1 MTGDAARERSLGV
14 AGQGLRYLLAGG
26 VITLFYLS
34 VYGLLLW
41 SDVHYFVAILLAQS
55 VTIVIAFPVYRRFV
69 FGPGDSVVGDFVR
82 FLSVWVGGAVAG
94 LIGTPLLVEL
104 LSWNPFLGQVVAII
118 VVTIANFVLHR
129 MWTFAPRR
137 RRGDGEEPP
146 REP

>member
-1 MTGDAARERSLGV
+1 MTGDAARERFLGV
-14 AGQGLRYLLAGG
+14 GGQGLRYLLAGG

-41 SDVHYFVAILLAQS
+41 SDVHYFGAIVAAQS
-55 VTIVIAFPVYRRFV
+55 MTIVVAFPLYRRFV
-69 FGPGDSVVGDFVR
+69 FGPGESVVGDFVR

-104 LSWNPFLGQVVAII
+104 LSWSPFLGQVIAI
-118 VVTIANFVLHR
+118 VVVTLANFVLHR
-129 MWTFAPRR
+129 VWTFAPRQK
-137 RRGDGEEPP
+137 GDDGGERT

>member
-41 SDVHYFVAILLAQS
+41 SGVHYFIAILLAQS

-104 LSWNPFLGQVVAII
+104 LSWNPFLGQVVAIV
-118 VVTIANFVLHR
+118 VVTLANFVLHR
-129 MWTFAPRR
+129 MWTFAPRQ
-137 RRGDGEEPP
+137 RRGDGGEPP